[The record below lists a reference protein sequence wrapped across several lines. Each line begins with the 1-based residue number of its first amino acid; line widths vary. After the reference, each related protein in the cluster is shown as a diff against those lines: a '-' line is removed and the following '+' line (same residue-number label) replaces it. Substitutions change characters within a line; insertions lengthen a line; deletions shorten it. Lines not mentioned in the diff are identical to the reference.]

1 MRPTFVI
8 LNVIEFLLSES
19 LVVVCVIIVVEVS
32 SFPYTGLWEGIDRRF
47 RVLIAFYE
55 ASIGGELVICRPK
68 GLRGGSMDLW
78 MACCNGGWNW
88 FLRNLEAGQMP
99 K

>member
-1 MRPTFVI
+1 M
-8 LNVIEFLLSES
+8 IEFLLSEG
-19 LVVVCVIIVVEVS
+19 LVVVCAIIVVEVS
-32 SFPYTGLWEGIDRRF
+32 GFPYTGLLEKIDRRF
-47 RVLIAFYE
+47 RVLIALYE

-68 GLRGGSMDLW
+68 ELRHGSMDLW

-88 FLRNLEAGQMP
+88 FLRNLKAGQIP